1 MRRRDMTKS
10 ILVERLFGGKS
21 YYDVDVIEEKDGGDT
36 LIINHFLNKKEL
48 KFDPSKKCFVVKRE
62 F

>member
-1 MRRRDMTKS
+1 MTKS

-21 YYDVDVIEEKDGGDT
+21 YYDLNVIEERDGGET
-36 LIINHFLNKKEL
+36 IIIDHFLNKKEL
-48 KFDPSKKCFVVKRE
+48 KFDRSKKCFVVKRE